1 MLKKMTSL
9 FLILALSGTA
19 YCSKKK
25 KKNWLPLALIGSAAI
40 AGGNGSITGR
50 TVRKI
55 IKGTPS
61 TPLADVEVL
70 ADISGKTF
78 KIKSSSDGVFNLA
91 VSGAVRGS
99 GTTAFFRKD
108 SFAESA
114 RAITFDI
121 PNLRVDLGDV
131 EVLTQDEANALPLGT
146 SDSGTGPIVKGQI
159 IDDFTSNPLD
169 QASVNISIASGTTL
183 PAVTDSTGSFTIQN
197 SKLKSG
203 SSYNITVSKQNYL
216 ESSNVTVNI
225 TGDTNTV
232 NGNPI
237 RLYRAYGSITGT
249 VIDDSGAPLAGVSI
263 SSVDSKGATV
273 SGASDSSGNFTLAS
287 SAFLLGSD
295 YTLSITKSGYSSLT
309 STVPISITGNN
320 TLTPNPFVLTI
331 SGTISGTVGT
341 ASCGNVTLSFTDS
354 NGNPVSTTVT
364 GGSTYTLNNTLTTGQ
379 NGIKKGQTYSIT
391 AVSSGAPGCETA
403 VLSTPAI
410 TEGTNSFN
418 ISLTARVA
426 CGAGNTCIAG
436 KVVDASDTAS
446 ALQGITVSTVDS
458 LGTTRTATTI
468 AAGTFSMAGT
478 FNNGA
483 TFSLLVSAPGY
494 TGATS
499 TVGQTISVQV
509 TVAAGLTHNITGNG
523 DTTLF
528 STNDIKLYPI
538 GISATIG
545 ASKKKFYQGVRQTY
559 EKFLTEKW
567 GFTVSGR
574 DVTDLNTA
582 SSFYIHTDDVS
593 QPPTPPGSYCSGYTY
608 RHANIMAVNGN
619 VSKGV
624 IQESNND
631 PRACNTPI
639 RGATGG
645 GSDPGGGGVASGG
658 FDPSHSVMY
667 MFYVANTGSFTVTVT
682 NAPYS
687 VKLPAA
693 NTAIKIYNAG
703 GTQVGS
709 SAGTGTASV
718 SIGSAGWYFAEI
730 AGTSRSAYGFFD
742 VKVTGPTQ
750 TSSGTLGN
758 WTTNN
763 LILSWYDHSTRIIHI
778 AGSGESGSVG
788 NINITSMAEYGKII
802 RGDFTAT
809 LRQVTAA
816 GTTTAVTV
824 GYFNLIRAE

>member
-9 FLILALSGTA
+9 FLILVFSGTA

-25 KKNWLPLALIGSAAI
+25 KKNWVPLALVGSAVI

-50 TVRKI
+50 TVRK
-55 IKGTPS
+55 KVTGTPAV
-61 TPLADVEVL
+61 PLSEVEVL
-70 ADISGKTF
+70 ADITGKTF
-78 KIKSSSDGVFNLA
+78 KIKSSSDGTFSLA

-131 EVLTQDEANALPLGT
+131 EVLTQDEANSLPLGT

-169 QASVNISIASGTTL
+169 QASINISIASGTTL

-197 SKLKSG
+197 SKLKAG

-216 ESSNVTVNI
+216 ESSNVTVNV
-225 TGDTNTV
+225 TGDTNTI

-237 RLYRAYGSITGT
+237 RLYRAYGNITGT
-249 VIDDSGAPLAGVSI
+249 VIDDSGAPLAGVSV
-263 SSVDSKGATV
+263 SAVDSKGATA
-273 SGASDSSGNFTLAS
+273 SGATDSSGNFTLTS
-287 SAFLLGSD
+287 NAFLLGSD

-364 GGSTYTLNNTLTTGQ
+364 GGSTYTLNNTLTAGQ
-379 NGIKKGQTYSIT
+379 NGIKKGQSYSIT
-391 AVSSGAPGCETA
+391 AVSSGSPGCETA
-403 VLSTPAI
+403 VVNTSAV
-410 TEGTNSFN
+410 TEGTNSLN

-426 CGAGNTCIAG
+426 CGGGNTCIAG

-446 ALQGITVSTVDS
+446 ALQGITVSTTDS
-458 LGTTRTATTI
+458 VGTTRTATTS
-468 AAGTFSMAGT
+468 AAGTFSLAGT

-483 TFSLLVSAPGY
+483 TFSLSVSASGY
-494 TGATS
+494 TGAAS
-499 TVGQTISVQV
+499 TAGQTIPVQV
-509 TVAAGLTHNITGNG
+509 TVAAGLTHNIVHNG
-523 DTTLF
+523 DSTLF
-528 STNDIKLYPI
+528 NLATSDIKLYPI

-545 ASKKKFYQGVRQTY
+545 GSKKKFYQGVKQTY

-593 QPPTPPGSYCSGYTY
+593 QPPSSPGSYCSGYTY
-608 RHANIMAVNGN
+608 RHSNIMAVNGN

-645 GSDPGGGGVASGG
+645 GSDPG
-658 FDPSHSVMY
+658 
-667 MFYVANTGSFTVTVT
+667 
-682 NAPYS
+682 
-687 VKLPAA
+687 
-693 NTAIKIYNAG
+693 
-703 GTQVGS
+703 
-709 SAGTGTASV
+709 
-718 SIGSAGWYFAEI
+718 
-730 AGTSRSAYGFFD
+730 
-742 VKVTGPTQ
+742 
-750 TSSGTLGN
+750 
-758 WTTNN
+758 
-763 LILSWYDHSTRIIHI
+763 
-778 AGSGESGSVG
+778 
-788 NINITSMAEYGKII
+788 
-802 RGDFTAT
+802 
-809 LRQVTAA
+809 
-816 GTTTAVTV
+816 
-824 GYFNLIRAE
+824 